1 MNEEL
6 LRHLKQKISRM
17 PCNGLRRVYPYQL
30 KEWIGATDTETKAF
44 VESASKE
51 GIIRIK
57 FDFICDCGNANTAY
71 YRSLKLLGGFICK
84 FCEKKY
90 SEADIVNRGEI
101 LYELDKSAIME
112 YQKEVTDF
120 KENYCDDRNVICMPT
135 KKEKNKMEIFMGSSS
150 ESADFMENIAVKL
163 EALGHKPLLWSDV
176 GKGIFPA
183 NSNTI
188 DALIAITER
197 VDAAVFIFSADDK
210 TWNDKFA
217 IGETKGVRDNVLLE
231 YGLFVGALGKGKVCF
246 VIKDYPKEV
255 TDLKGIIYIDGNQG
269 ENTIKSNLRDW
280 LDEMNRN

>member
-1 MNEEL
+1 
-6 LRHLKQKISRM
+6 M
-17 PCNGLRRVYPYQL
+17 PCNALRRVYPYQL
-30 KEWIGATDTETKAF
+30 KEWLEATDTETEAF

-71 YRSLKLLGGFICK
+71 YRSMKLLGGFICA

-90 SEADIVNRGEI
+90 SKADIVNRGEI
-101 LYELDKSAIME
+101 LYELDKFAIME

-150 ESADFMENIAVKL
+150 EAAKFMEDIAVKL
-163 EALGHKPLLWSDV
+163 ESLGHKPLLWSDV

-210 TWNDKFA
+210 NWNDKFA
-217 IGETKGVRDNVLLE
+217 IGDKKTVRDNVLLE
-231 YGLFVGALGKGKVCF
+231 YGLFVGALGKDKVCF
-246 VIKDYPKEV
+246 VIKDDPKEI

-269 ENTIKSNLRDW
+269 DNTIKSNLRDW
-280 LDEMNRN
+280 LDEMNRH

>member
-17 PCNGLRRVYPYQL
+17 PCNALRRVYPYQL
-30 KEWIGATDTETKAF
+30 KEWLEATDTETEAF

-71 YRSLKLLGGFICK
+71 YRSMKLLGGFICA

-90 SEADIVNRGEI
+90 SKADIVNRGEI
-101 LYELDKSAIME
+101 LYELDKFAIME
-112 YQKEVTDF
+112 YQKDATDF
-120 KENYCDDRNVICMPT
+120 KEYYSDDRNVICMPT

-150 ESADFMENIAVKL
+150 EAAKFMEDIAVKL
-163 EALGHKPLLWSDV
+163 ESLGHKPLLWSDV

-217 IGETKGVRDNVLLE
+217 
-231 YGLFVGALGKGKVCF
+231 FV
-246 VIKDYPKEV
+246 
-255 TDLKGIIYIDGNQG
+255 
-269 ENTIKSNLRDW
+269 
-280 LDEMNRN
+280 